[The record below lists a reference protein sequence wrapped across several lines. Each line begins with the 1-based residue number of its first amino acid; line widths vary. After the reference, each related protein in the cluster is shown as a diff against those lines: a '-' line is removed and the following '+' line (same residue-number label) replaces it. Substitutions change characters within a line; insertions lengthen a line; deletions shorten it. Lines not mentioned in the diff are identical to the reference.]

1 MATIT
6 EVSSTTGPNGAVTLR
21 SPDSRPAVVCRIVSP
36 AEHPC
41 VRVSMAYERGPD
53 LDPAIVVH
61 EIQRPGPDVEVSFPT
76 DAVGLSCTFELAP
89 NAEGAVADGVPV
101 VVAWRT

>member
-6 EVSSTTGPNGAVTLR
+6 QVSATTEPTGAVTLR
-21 SPDSRPAVVCRIVSP
+21 SPDGRPAVVCRIVSP

-41 VRVSMAYERGPD
+41 VRVSMAYDRGPD
-53 LDPAIVVH
+53 REPAIVVH

-76 DAVGLSCTFELAP
+76 NAAGIPCTFELAP
-89 NAEGAVADGVPV
+89 NAEGRVADGVPL